1 MVHKKWTYQ
10 KCFIV
15 ALTCKTR
22 SELKRKYPS
31 AYVASRKNRWLVSF
45 NWFVDGRRVERIYK
59 WTEKLATEEA
69 KKYKNISEF
78 ARKALGAYKYAKRHN
93 LLDSFIWFKNY
104 KPKSRIKWTH
114 DAVIAESKKYSSRTE
129 FNDNSGGAY
138 SVACKKG
145 WIDEMPWLSPKVHY
159 WTYEECY
166 EEAKKYD
173 TKNHFR
179 KGNYNAA
186 QKASKMGW
194 MRDYTWFKNGYK
206 KQSKWTHDLCIK
218 EAKKYDSRGHFK
230 AGNPTCYRVA
240 RENGWLD
247 EMTWFKD
254 LSKYIFER
262 NHCVYRYLFKDR
274 SVYIGRTCNKNKRNR
289 DHRDITKNKNISA
302 VAKYFLEQE
311 KQALHAWAKS
321 FIVQNPFASM
331 FNNYSVQN
339 SLNYISKNYVTESF
353 SDLNKLIIRD
363 LDVPK
368 MEIIEDNLTPE
379 ESLEREDYW
388 VKWYKKNKYNVLNK
402 AKTGR
407 YTGSL
412 GTLAKKWNKT
422 RCYEEAKK
430 YKTRGEFLKK
440 SPSCYDAARRNGW
453 LNDYTWFPKR
463 HRNKKGMW
471 TIEQ

>member
-1 MVHKKWTYQ
+1 
-10 KCFIV
+10 
-15 ALTCKTR
+15 
-22 SELKRKYPS
+22 
-31 AYVASRKNRWLVSF
+31 
-45 NWFVDGRRVERIYK
+45 
-59 WTEKLATEEA
+59 
-69 KKYKNISEF
+69 
-78 ARKALGAYKYAKRHN
+78 
-93 LLDSFIWFKNY
+93 
-104 KPKSRIKWTH
+104 
-114 DAVIAESKKYSSRTE
+114 
-129 FNDNSGGAY
+129 
-138 SVACKKG
+138 
-145 WIDEMPWLSPKVHY
+145 MPWLNPKIHY

-194 MRDYTWFKNGYK
+194 MKDYTWFKNGYK

-230 AGNPTCYRVA
+230 AGNPTCYRIA

-262 NHCVYRYLFKDR
+262 NHCVYRYLFMDG
-274 SVYIGRTCNKNKRNR
+274 SVYIGRTCNRNKRNR
-289 DHRDITKNKNISA
+289 DHRDITKNKNLSA
-302 VAKYFLEQE
+302 VAKHFLDQGVQAMIASIPKYSMPHIDYNVSPTSMSYYLYKNFNTENIENYF
-311 KQALHAWAKS
+311 
-321 FIVQNPFASM
+321 
-331 FNNYSVQN
+331 N
-339 SLNYISKNYVTESF
+339 SQK
-353 SDLNKLIIRD
+353 IILRD
-363 LDVPK
+363 TDIPK

-412 GTLAKKWNKT
+412 GTLARKWNRD

-430 YKTRGEFLKK
+430 YKTKLEFQKK

-453 LNDYTWFPKR
+453 LKDYTWFPKR
-463 HRNKKGMW
+463 RRNEKGMW
-471 TIEQ
+471 TIE